1 MVYYEGETMAELK
14 QAFTDAVD
22 DYLALCMDKDMEPEK
37 AFKGSFN
44 VRPGADRHKKI
55 AVFAAKHGQSINEF
69 MSAAID
75 HELQREVK
83 Y

>member
-1 MVYYEGETMAELK
+1 
-14 QAFTDAVD
+14 
-22 DYLALCMDKDMEPEK
+22 MDKDMEPEK